1 MNWKSKRIVK
11 PRVEISRILRRRD
24 KTTGKFVYDIRFKT
38 RAPISDRTLKVAE
51 AFGLGIDEEKEH
63 VIYEDFELRLGD
75 RDIVYITGDSG
86 SGKSVL
92 LRALEEDLGDQAINI
107 ADVEIDPEKPLIDT
121 VGKTF
126 QEALTLLSRVG
137 LNDAFLFLRPFN
149 QLSDGQKYRYKI
161 ARMIDSEKKYWI
173 ADEFCSTLD
182 RITAKIVAFNLQKLA
197 RRIGRAAI
205 LATTHTDLEEDLAS
219 SIRIH
224 KGWGREIHVDYRS
237 NDLNKVCSVT
247 QGIKIRESSMEDYK
261 KLAYLHYRATDAKFP
276 LKFYA
281 MERNSELIGVI
292 NYKYPPILTA
302 GRMKTV
308 GRRVSVEEL
317 NRDWTIINR
326 VIIHPKY
333 RTIGLGARLVRE
345 TLPLV
350 GRRYVEL
357 VAVMAQYNPFA
368 EKAGMRKIQE
378 SKPHP
383 KILEAVEKLR
393 GLGFNPVMIASETY
407 NLKKLKI
414 LSPEDVEKLRETL
427 LDLPTNYY
435 KRLRSGMKPY
445 YKKSE
450 FREWLW
456 SRDLPRLAKCIH
468 ILSVL
473 SETKVYLF
481 WCRDW
486 IEREG
491 GGGVG

>member
-1 MNWKSKRIVK
+1 MRWKSKRIVK
-11 PRVEISRILRRRD
+11 PRVEIERLQRRYD
-24 KTTGKFVYDIRFKT
+24 KTRGCYVYNIRFKT
-38 RAPISDRTLKVAE
+38 RAPLTDRTLKVAE

-107 ADVEIDPEKPLIDT
+107 DDVEIDPDKPLIDT

-126 QEALTLLSRVG
+126 QEALSLLSRVG
-137 LNDAFLFLRPFN
+137 LNDAFLFLRTYN
-149 QLSDGQKYRYKI
+149 QLSDGQKYRYRI
-161 ARMIDSEKKYWI
+161 AKMIDSGKQYWI

-182 RITAKIVAFNLQKLA
+182 RTTARIVAFNLQKLA
-197 RRIGRAAI
+197 RRTGRAAI
-205 LATTHTDLEEDLAS
+205 LATTHTDLEEDLAP

-224 KGWGREIHVDYRS
+224 KGWGREIHIDYRP
-237 NDLNKVCSVT
+237 NELNNVCSVT
-247 QGIKIRESSMEDYK
+247 KGIKIREGSMEDYK
-261 KLAYLHYRATDAKFP
+261 RLAYLHYRSTGARFP

-281 MERNSELIGVI
+281 MEREGELIGVI
-292 NYKYPPILTA
+292 HYKYAPINVS
-302 GRMKTV
+302 GRMKAV
-308 GRRVSVEEL
+308 GRRVSLKEL
-317 NRDWTIINR
+317 NSDWALIDR

-357 VAVMAQYNPFA
+357 IAVMAQYNPFA

-378 SKPHP
+378 NKPHP

-393 GLGFNPVMIASETY
+393 ALGFNPMMLASESY
-407 NLKKLKI
+407 NLKRLKK
-414 LSPEDVEKLRETL
+414 LSPEEVDKVREIL
-427 LDLPTNYY
+427 LDLPAHYY
-435 KRLRSGMKPY
+435 KRLMSGIKPY
-445 YKKSE
+445 YKRPE
-450 FREWLW
+450 MREWLW
-456 SRDLPRLAKCIH
+456 RQDLHRLAKSLR

-486 IEREG
+486 IEG
-491 GGGVG
+491 GGSDG